1 MELDKALEKMG
12 EALAAL
18 NEEKAAGKG
27 SRELAITVTEL
38 ETAILWRRQDLRIKD
53 PAGTA

>member
-27 SRELAITVTEL
+27 SRELSITVTEL
-38 ETAILWRRQDLRIKD
+38 ETAILWRRQDLLTKN
-53 PAGTA
+53 PTGN